1 MPKYSDRPCARCGK
15 MMLHAYCSQRYCKAC
30 APLVRSDDA
39 IISRAKQR
47 SRRAMSEIARVK
59 RGAKAACMSYG
70 QYVARYD
77 PPKARPK
84 PQKERYHDL

>member
-1 MPKYSDRPCARCGK
+1 MPKYSDKPCARCGK

-30 APLVRSDDA
+30 APLVHSDDA
-39 IISRAKQR
+39 IQTAQQTCHERDCPRGTCRQG
-47 SRRAMSEIARVK
+47 RRYQLR
-59 RGAKAACMSYG
+59 R

>member
-47 SRRAMSEIARVK
+47 SKRAMSEIARVE
-59 RGAKAACMSYG
+59 RAAKAAGMS
-70 QYVARYD
+70 YD

>member
-15 MMLHAYCSQRYCKAC
+15 MMLHTYCSQRYCKAC
-30 APLVRSDDA
+30 APLARSDDA

-47 SRRAMSEIARVK
+47 SKRALATIGSVERA
-59 RGAKAACMSYG
+59 AKAAGMSYG
-70 QYVARYD
+70 KYVARYD

>member
-47 SRRAMSEIARVK
+47 SKRAMSEIARVE
-59 RGAKAACMSYG
+59 RAVKAAGMSYG

>member
-1 MPKYSDRPCARCGK
+1 MPKYSDKPCARCGK

-30 APLVRSDDA
+30 TPLVRSDDA

-47 SRRAMSEIARVK
+47 SKRAMSEIARVE
-59 RGAKAACMSYG
+59 RAAKAAGMSYG

-77 PPKARPK
+77 PPKTRPK

>member
-15 MMLHAYCSQRYCKAC
+15 MMLHAYFSQRYCKAC

-47 SRRAMSEIARVK
+47 SKRAMSEIARVE
-59 RGAKAACMSYG
+59 RAAKAAGMSDG

>member
-1 MPKYSDRPCARCGK
+1 MPKYSDKPCARCGK
-15 MMLHAYCSQRYCKAC
+15 MMLHAYCSTRYYKAC

-39 IISRAKQR
+39 IINRAKQR
-47 SRRAMSEIARVK
+47 SKRALATIVSVERA
-59 RGAKAACMSYG
+59 AKAAGMSYG

>member
-47 SRRAMSEIARVK
+47 SKRAMSEIARVE
-59 RGAKAACMSYG
+59 RAAKAAGMSYG
-70 QYVARYD
+70 QCVARYD

>member
-1 MPKYSDRPCARCGK
+1 MPKYSDKPCARCGK

-47 SRRAMSEIARVK
+47 SKRAMSEIARVE
-59 RGAKAACMSYG
+59 RAAKAAGMNYG

>member
-1 MPKYSDRPCARCGK
+1 MPKYSDKPCARCGK
-15 MMLHAYCSQRYCKAC
+15 MMLHAYCSTRYCKAC

-47 SRRAMSEIARVK
+47 SKRAMSEISRVE
-59 RGAKAACMSYG
+59 RAAKAAGMSYG

-84 PQKERYHDL
+84 PRKERYHDL

>member
-1 MPKYSDRPCARCGK
+1 MPKYSDKPCARCGK

-47 SRRAMSEIARVK
+47 SKRAMSEIARVE
-59 RGAKAACMSYG
+59 RAAKAAGMSYV

>member
-47 SRRAMSEIARVK
+47 SKRAMSEIAP
-59 RGAKAACMSYG
+59 RGA
-70 QYVARYD
+70 R
-77 PPKARPK
+77 RPHRR
-84 PQKERYHDL
+84 QDLWLLCGPV

>member
-1 MPKYSDRPCARCGK
+1 MPKYSDRLCARCGK

-47 SRRAMSEIARVK
+47 SKRAMSEIARVE
-59 RGAKAACMSYG
+59 RAAKAAGMSYG

-77 PPKARPK
+77 PPKTRPK

>member
-1 MPKYSDRPCARCGK
+1 MPKYSDKPCARCGK
-15 MMLHAYCSQRYCKAC
+15 MMLHAC

-47 SRRAMSEIARVK
+47 SRRAMSEIARVE
-59 RGAKAACMSYG
+59 RAAKAAGMSYG

>member
-47 SRRAMSEIARVK
+47 SKRAMSEIARVK
-59 RGAKAACMSYG
+59 RAAKAAGMSYG

-84 PQKERYHDL
+84 PQEERYHDL

>member
-1 MPKYSDRPCARCGK
+1 MTKYSDRSCARCGK

-47 SRRAMSEIARVK
+47 SKRAMSEIARVNALARAEGK
-59 RGAKAACMSYG
+59 TYG
-70 QYVARYD
+70 YYVALYEPR
-77 PPKARPK
+77 KG
-84 PQKERYHDL
+84 

>member
-1 MPKYSDRPCARCGK
+1 MPKYSDKPCARCGK

-47 SRRAMSEIARVK
+47 SKRAMSEIARVE
-59 RGAKAACMSYG
+59 RAAKAAGMSYG
-70 QYVARYD
+70 QYVARYA